1 MVKFL
6 SKTTYLNPIAVIR
19 SGQKSGF
26 RCVSEKFVKQKHQK
40 STLSRM
46 GLAGSAQKDAF
57 SLSYFL
63 HLLMCFFML
72 FVDKIL

>member
-1 MVKFL
+1 MVEFL
-6 SKTTYLNPIAVIR
+6 SKTTYLSPVVVIR
-19 SGQKSGF
+19 SGQKPGF
-26 RCVSEKFVKQKHQK
+26 RCVFEKFVKQKHQK

-57 SLSYFL
+57 SLSCFL
-63 HLLMCFFML
+63 HLLMWFFFM